1 MSIFSPL
8 NWVTREVAGF
18 LAKITPPCC
27 DVAQMM
33 SEAMDRRLPL
43 RKRLAIRLHRLICV
57 LCDRYH
63 RQLHFMHD
71 ASKEFT
77 SHLDDASTEA
87 LPTDTKNRIREEMRR
102 DHK

>member
-8 NWVTREVAGF
+8 NWVTRKVARF
-18 LAKITPPCC
+18 LAKITPPCS

-43 RKRLAIRLHRLICV
+43 RKRLAIRMHRLICV

-63 RQLHFMHD
+63 RQLHFMHG
-71 ASKEFT
+71 ASQEFA
-77 SHLDDASTEA
+77 SHLDEASTEA
-87 LPTDTKNRIREEMRR
+87 LPTDTKNRIKEAMRR